1 MNHRQASVETARS
14 KEILFS
20 TSRHI
25 LKTVLQMQ
33 GCLPEYGQA
42 ISNKLDAIVSDAGEA
57 VRVLAVFLGKQFSYY
72 NRETTT
78 ESTRIRASEE
88 ILLAALALCLVHASS
103 DIMDD
108 DEHEI
113 QFLLRSAL
121 RILTD
126 QLSAIHEQQ
135 RREIADILYPL
146 AQTKPTA

>member
-1 MNHRQASVETARS
+1 MNQHKTAVEIVRS
-14 KEILFS
+14 KEILVS

-25 LKTVLQMQ
+25 IRTALEMR
-33 GCLPEYGQA
+33 GCSPAYGQ
-42 ISNKLDAIVSDAGEA
+42 SLGTKLTAVVSDDSEA
-57 VRVLAVFLGKQFSYY
+57 LRVLAVFLGKQFSYY
-72 NRETTT
+72 NCETAT
-78 ESTRIRASEE
+78 ESTKIKFSEE
-88 ILLAALALCLVHASS
+88 ALQTALALFLVHASS
-103 DIMDD
+103 DITDD
-108 DEHEI
+108 DDHEV